1 MKYIDTPEQSG
12 VNANVYKRMEPL
24 ETLQA
29 LSIAVKTLAEI
40 ENLSI
45 HKNVK
50 EQLTEKVLDVFEIE
64 MPVNE
69 PNYGSIDK
77 IVAALTRLGG
87 RGDRTAIV
95 AETGL
100 HPNAVSSLLN
110 KLVKSK
116 NVEKIPIEN
125 NANNENRTGRGLQSK
140 FTYVLI
146 KEVSDDDKLDE
157 DI

>member
-1 MKYIDTPEQSG
+1 MDIAPTSFGALYRIIH
-12 VNANVYKRMEPL
+12 MEPL
-24 ETLQA
+24 EKLQA

-45 HKNVK
+45 HKSVK
-50 EQLTEKVLDVFEIE
+50 EQLTEKVLGVFDIE
-64 MPVNE
+64 MPLNE

-77 IVAALTRLGG
+77 IVAALTKLGG
-87 RGDRTAIV
+87 RGDRSAIV

-116 NVEKIPIEN
+116 DVEKRPIEN
-125 NANNENRTGRGLQSK
+125 DGNNENRTGRGLQSK

-146 KEVSDDDKLDE
+146 KEALDDE
-157 DI
+157 DVDVD